1 MMRLSTFA
9 CPHTPKA
16 FTHPSSCSHLF
27 PVDSPTCAGRDAR
40 LDSEVEMREVDRFIC
55 QDETGAQYEVIQWQE
70 PVSEGL
76 LAGDFGTAWGRFV
89 FQTTEGMLLDPLDE
103 ENLAF
108 KFRDSGITIR
118 SLA

>member
-1 MMRLSTFA
+1 MD
-9 CPHTPKA
+9 
-16 FTHPSSCSHLF
+16 SHA
-27 PVDSPTCAGRDAR
+27 PPGRDDR
-40 LDSEVEMREVDRFIC
+40 SDSEVQMREVNRFVC
-55 QDETGAQYEVIQWQE
+55 EDDTGAQYEVIQWQE

-108 KFRDSGITIR
+108 KFRDSGLTIR
-118 SLA
+118 SLT